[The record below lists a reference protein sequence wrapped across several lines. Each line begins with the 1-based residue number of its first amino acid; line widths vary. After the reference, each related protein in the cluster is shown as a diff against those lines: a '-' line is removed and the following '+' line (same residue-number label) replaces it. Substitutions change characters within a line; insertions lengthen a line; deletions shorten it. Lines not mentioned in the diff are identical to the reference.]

1 MKAENLNSERDNDE
15 KEAKF
20 LVVLKSIAIVSG
32 ITAALYAFLCII
44 KVIHS
49 RLTIDAFFLFIYT
62 NLLLL
67 TLSNSSHASQDFKC
81 ILYLIYILTIVI
93 VLANQI

>member
-1 MKAENLNSERDNDE
+1 MKAENLNSERNNE
-15 KEAKF
+15 KEAKL
-20 LVVLKSIAIVSG
+20 LVVLKSIALVVG
-32 ITAALYAFLCII
+32 VTAALYAALCLM
-44 KVIHS
+44 KVFHS

-67 TLSNSSHASQDFKC
+67 TLSSSSHASQSFKC
-81 ILYLIYILTIVI
+81 LLYLIYILAIVI